1 MRVRPSVLMAG
12 VSPDEGDSLTV
23 RVAMPPRLD
32 PVGFTAASTRHRP
45 VSRRFVP
52 FMDHVREVLITV
64 GGLVTGR
71 FVALVEDGRRD
82 PVGPALLVDGPAHEQ
97 QVSGVAMQR
106 HDPSG
111 EKIPGEHPLHE
122 GRGHGGR
129 QPVGEHLA
137 AVAPQINAARGHDPR
152 CFPDRLDHPGEHPGR
167 AHELLGGARRVLDV
181 AVHCCHG
188 TDAGVDRHM
197 QPDPLEHVMGALEA
211 DTAGAEQRLHPLVAR
226 ETGSVLPLQ
235 HDVVEDAAGELFPR
249 DAPARHRVPQEDVAA
264 GHQTV
269 ELLALSPEPAEQ
281 KHGSLDPACAEV
293 GHHLGDPALR
303 H

>member
-1 MRVRPSVLMAG
+1 MSPIRLPPGRPVAPRTMSSDVMSERLRHEMAAPSGEAPVSSDG
-12 VSPDEGDSLTV
+12 VSKSGD
-23 RVAMPPRLD
+23 
-32 PVGFTAASTRHRP
+32 VGGAGAAA
-45 VSRRFVP
+45 
-52 FMDHVREVLITV
+52 

-71 FVALVEDGRRD
+71 FVALVEDGRRN

-111 EKIPGEHPLHE
+111 EKILGEHPLHE

-129 QPVGEHLA
+129 QPVGDHLT
-137 AVAPQINAARGHDPR
+137 AVAPQINAARGHDSR

-181 AVHCCHG
+181 AVHCCYG

-226 ETGSVLPLQ
+226 EADSVLPLQ
-235 HDVVEDAAGELFPR
+235 HDVVEDAAGQLFPR
-249 DAPARHRVPQEDVAA
+249 DAPARHRVPQEDIAA

-269 ELLALSPEPAEQ
+269 ELLALSPEPAE
-281 KHGSLDPACAEV
+281 
-293 GHHLGDPALR
+293 
-303 H
+303 

>member
-1 MRVRPSVLMAG
+1 MA
-12 VSPDEGDSLTV
+12 
-23 RVAMPPRLD
+23 
-32 PVGFTAASTRHRP
+32 
-45 VSRRFVP
+45 
-52 FMDHVREVLITV
+52 
-64 GGLVTGR
+64 GGLVLGR
-71 FVALVEDGRRD
+71 LVASVEDGSRD
-82 PVGPALLVDGPAHEQ
+82 AVGPALLVDGPAHEQ
-97 QVSGVAMQR
+97 QVSGVAMQC

-111 EKIPGEHPLHE
+111 EEIPGEHPLHE
-122 GRGHGGR
+122 GCGHGGR

-188 TDAGVDRHM
+188 TDTGVDRHM
-197 QPDPLEHVMGALEA
+197 QPDPLEHVMGVLEA
-211 DTAGAEQRLHPLVAR
+211 DAAGAEQRLHPLVAR

-269 ELLALSPEPAEQ
+269 ELLALSPESAEQ
-281 KHGSLDPACAEV
+281 KHRSLDPACAEG
-293 GHHLGDPALR
+293 GHCLGDPALWHR
-303 H
+303 DHDEVVARVSPVVNGVLVLGQRAFRVSPAIEDLDLERAD

>member
-1 MRVRPSVLMAG
+1 MA
-12 VSPDEGDSLTV
+12 
-23 RVAMPPRLD
+23 
-32 PVGFTAASTRHRP
+32 
-45 VSRRFVP
+45 
-52 FMDHVREVLITV
+52 
-64 GGLVTGR
+64 GGLVLGR
-71 FVALVEDGRRD
+71 LVASVEDGRRD
-82 PVGPALLVDGPAHEQ
+82 SVGPALLVDGPAHEQ
-97 QVSGVAMQR
+97 QVSGVAMQC

-111 EKIPGEHPLHE
+111 EEIPGEHPLHE
-122 GRGHGGR
+122 GCGRGGR

-235 HDVVEDAAGELFPR
+235 HDVVEDAAGELFPVMFP
-249 DAPARHRVPQEDVAA
+249 PATGYPRRTSRPAIKRSSSSRSPQNPQNRST
-264 GHQTV
+264 GPSI
-269 ELLALSPEPAEQ
+269 SPVRRSAIASAILPCGTETTMR
-281 KHGSLDPACAEV
+281 S
-293 GHHLGDPALR
+293 
-303 H
+303 

>member
-1 MRVRPSVLMAG
+1 MSERLRHEMAAPSGEAPVSSDG
-12 VSPDEGDSLTV
+12 VSKSGD
-23 RVAMPPRLD
+23 
-32 PVGFTAASTRHRP
+32 VGGAGAAA
-45 VSRRFVP
+45 
-52 FMDHVREVLITV
+52 
-64 GGLVTGR
+64 GGLVAGR

-111 EKIPGEHPLHE
+111 EEIPGEHPLHE

-269 ELLALSPEPAEQ
+269 ELLVLSPEPAEQ